1 MVRNLPAMWET
12 QVRSLR
18 RTPREGHGT
27 PLQCSCLENPT
38 DRGAWCPAVSQS
50 QTLSW
55 KQGLRGLSPL
65 DRDTHTQTHFSQVER
80 PCHGLLARHGSVS
93 SSHGNCSLVTSASN
107 LSNASHPYSGFSLME
122 GVLRYYLNTKH
133 TESRCVLGCTKAG
146 FRIRGVNRSSPCKSS
161 VPTPPQPCHPPCNVW
176 ALDPS
181 DPEVQRS
188 PWRPGFG
195 QRCLGSAFWA
205 PSGPLTC
212 QPLPR
217 PTAPPSNAPPC
228 SVFPLQVFL
237 PALILQ
243 APSIISSGDLALT
256 KPGMNLFSWSESPKP
271 GSVKFGYQLDMST
284 GEGRRRNPRYQVRG
298 HILTVEP
305 ATMSCTSAG
314 CPPAAPSS
322 LWGSV

>member
-1 MVRNLPAMWET
+1 MLPLLCFPPGPQCLLT
-12 QVRSLR
+12 
-18 RTPREGHGT
+18 RESI
-27 PLQCSCLENPT
+27 PDSDP
-38 DRGAWCPAVSQS
+38 DPVPARGP
-50 QTLSW
+50 
-55 KQGLRGLSPL
+55 LRG
-65 DRDTHTQTHFSQVER
+65 DGE
-80 PCHGLLARHGSVS
+80 ASVS
-93 SSHGNCSLVTSASN
+93 GR
-107 LSNASHPYSGFSLME
+107 SGDS
-122 GVLRYYLNTKH
+122 RN
-133 TESRCVLGCTKAG
+133 TESC
-146 FRIRGVNRSSPCKSS
+146 PCKSS
-161 VPTPPQPCHPPCNVW
+161 LPTPPQPCHPPCNVW